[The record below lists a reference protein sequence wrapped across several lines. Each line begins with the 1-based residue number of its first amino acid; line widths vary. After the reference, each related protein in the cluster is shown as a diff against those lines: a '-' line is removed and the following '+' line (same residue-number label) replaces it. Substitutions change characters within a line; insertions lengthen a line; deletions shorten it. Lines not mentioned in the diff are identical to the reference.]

1 VVQERR
7 GRGEPKAAA
16 DVPPEYR
23 DLIGKR
29 VGNFVLSSVLGQG
42 GMGAVLLAEHPA
54 LGKRVAVKFLSRMLA
69 SMPEMSARFLDEARS
84 AASLQHPNIVDILDF
99 GEMDRQPY
107 YVMEHL
113 PGTDLSKVLATR
125 KRMPSAEVGD
135 YVEQIASAL
144 EVAHARGIIH
154 RDLKPAN
161 VFVREGSPLRV
172 KLLDF
177 GIAKVMDSRTGV
189 ALTQSG
195 QVMGTPS
202 HMAPEQALGAVREIC
217 PQTDLYSLGVILYE
231 MLTGRPLY
239 AHESPVVVMMMHIR
253 DPFVPV
259 RDVAPEVPQG
269 VARVVEWCLAKSPDK
284 RPPSARE
291 LARAFAQAV
300 RDAATQATP
309 PARAAGQGGAPAR
322 APAPAAAPAPAPPA
336 AAGGL
341 AHAPTVAATADPA
354 PVPLPAPALASNAEV
369 DKIALDRIL
378 KKMQAKGDFPAF
390 MKNVTEIS
398 QKAHPGS
405 ALSASGL
412 AESILKDYALTAKLL
427 RVVNSAYYERLG
439 KRVNNVSR
447 AVVVLGFE
455 KVRSMALAI
464 ALNRNQGKKVSSQET
479 SELSIQ
485 ALVSG
490 EIARRLAPSLGIADA
505 EEAQVCAMFQNVGQ
519 QLLVHY
525 LPDDYAKVKEVM
537 AAQGTSLEVAAGQ
550 VLGVPLRALGVGM
563 AQRWRLSERV
573 AESMVPAEVK
583 GKPANDGERLRVLST
598 FSNELSDTVARTNP
612 VVLES
617 ALAGLMERYKGA
629 VPVHPARVPELLGA
643 VQKSFN
649 DRYASL
655 LNLDPAASKFCQN
668 ASTVTGLAPDGSA
681 PDAKA
686 VDGKES
692 AKAETPQERASRLD
706 RRLDEIETVLS
717 GPHQPREVVRR
728 ILEIFGT
735 ELGFRRA
742 LVLVPGAER
751 GTLEVQSAWGED
763 AKMLEAELVLP
774 FGASATSDVIA
785 SAYHGGKE
793 EIVVDAF
800 DAKATSRVPRVYYEM
815 IGSVAFAIYP
825 CGVKG
830 AGYKLLFA
838 DTDSPARLPGTDR
851 SAHIARFREILGRR
865 ALASSVVVD
874 ARRKSPRS

>member
-1 VVQERR
+1 VIR
-7 GRGEPKAAA
+7 GRIPDLGHYALPACSTEKTLSA
-16 DVPPEYR
+16 DYR
-23 DLIGKR
+23 ELIGQR
-29 VGNFVLSSVLGQG
+29 VGNFVLSSVLGHG

-54 LGKRVAVKFLSRMLA
+54 LGKRVAVKFLSRTLA

-99 GEMDRQPY
+99 GELDRTPY

-113 PGTDLSKVLATR
+113 AGSDLSKVIAKR
-125 KRMPSAEVGD
+125 RRMPPAEVGV
-135 YVEQIASAL
+135 YVEQIGSAL
-144 EVAHARGIIH
+144 DLAHSRGIIH

-161 VFVREGSPLRV
+161 VFVRDGEPLRI

-177 GIAKVMDSRTGV
+177 GIAKVMDSSAGA

-202 HMAPEQALGAVREIC
+202 HMAPEQAMGAVRSIC

-231 MLTGRPLY
+231 MLAGRPLY
-239 AHESPVVVMMMHIR
+239 SHESPVVVMMMHIR

-259 RDVAPEVPQG
+259 REVAPEVPEP
-269 VARVVEWCLAKSPDK
+269 VARVVEWCLAKAPEK

-291 LARAFAQAV
+291 LVKAFAQAL
-300 RDAATQATP
+300 RESAAP
-309 PARAAGQGGAPAR
+309 PRAPAR
-322 APAPAAAPAPAPPA
+322 APAPPSA
-336 AAGGL
+336 L
-341 AHAPTVAATADPA
+341 AHAPTVAADARPRAAAPA
-354 PVPLPAPALASNAEV
+354 PAPALPTEV
-369 DKIALDRIL
+369 DKLVLDRL
-378 KKMQAKGDFPAF
+378 LARMQAKGDFPAF

-412 AESILKDYALTAKLL
+412 ADSILKDYALTAKLL

-464 ALNRNQGKKVSSQET
+464 ALNRNPGKKVQSQEA

-490 EIARRLAPSLGIADA
+490 EIARRLAPSLGIADP

-525 LPDDYAKVKEVM
+525 LPEDHKKAQELM
-537 AAQGTSLEVAAGQ
+537 AAHGVSLEVAAGQ
-550 VLGVPLRALGVGM
+550 VLGVPLRALGIGM

-573 AESMVPAEVK
+573 AENMVPAEVK
-583 GKPANDGERLRVLST
+583 GKPANEAERIRVLST
-598 FSNELSDTVARTNP
+598 FANDLSDTVARTNP
-612 VVLES
+612 VVLEG
-617 ALAGLMERYKGA
+617 ALAGLMERYKPA
-629 VPVHPARVPELLGA
+629 LPMHPARVPELLGA

-655 LNLDPAASKFCQN
+655 LNLDPAASKFCQH
-668 ASTVTGLAPDGSA
+668 ASTVTGLAPDGSPLEPKVDDPRA
-681 PDAKA
+681 AAAKT
-686 VDGKES
+686 ET
-692 AKAETPQERASRLD
+692 AEERASRLD
-706 RRLDEIETVLS
+706 RRLDEIEAVLK

-728 ILEIFGT
+728 ILEVFGT

-742 LVLVPGAER
+742 VVLVPGAER
-751 GTLEVQSAWGED
+751 GTLEAQSAWGED
-763 AKMLEAELVLP
+763 AKMLEAELVVP
-774 FGASATSDVIA
+774 FGASASSDVFA
-785 SAYHGGKE
+785 SAYHGAKE
-793 EIVVDAF
+793 EIVADAF
-800 DAKATSRVPRVYYEM
+800 DPKATSRIPRLYYEM
-815 IGSVAFAIYP
+815 IGSAAFALYP

-830 AGYKLLFA
+830 PGYKLLFA
-838 DTDSPARLPGTDR
+838 DTDTPAGLPGADR
-851 SAHIARFREILGRR
+851 AAHLARFREILGRR
-865 ALASSVVVD
+865 ALTSSVVVD
-874 ARRKSPRS
+874 ARRKGRR